1 MMQFEIKMD
10 EKFAG
15 LVVAGLRKLPIEVA
29 QTALEAFV
37 GECNRQAAAQQ
48 QQEAEN
54 VEDTQDSE
62 EAAQ

>member
-1 MMQFEIKMD
+1 MMQFNISMD

-37 GECNRQAAAQQ
+37 GECNRQAAQQQ
-48 QQEAEN
+48 QQEAVD
-54 VEDTQDSE
+54 VEKIQDSE
-62 EAAQ
+62 EVAQ